1 MRGRQCWVA
10 RPPNRDLAGAKIRRI
25 LQFIRRDAERAASL
39 VATMSKSG
47 MKGAN
52 SPRGSGSSHVYYG
65 PVLSIVLLLACWFII
80 GNWSQLPQ
88 LIDSTMAAL
97 P

>member
-1 MRGRQCWVA
+1 MNG
-10 RPPNRDLAGAKIRRI
+10 
-25 LQFIRRDAERAASL
+25 S
-39 VATMSKSG
+39 
-47 MKGAN
+47 N
-52 SPRGSGSSHVYYG
+52 SPRGSNPGRTYYG

>member
-1 MRGRQCWVA
+1 MRRRQCWSA
-10 RPPNRDLAGAKIRRI
+10 RCPDRDLARAKIRRI
-25 LQFIRRDAERAASL
+25 HQFIRGTPEGAASV
-39 VATMSKSG
+39 VATMSRSAMNG
-47 MKGAN
+47 SN
-52 SPRGSGSSHVYYG
+52 SPRGSSTGRTYYG